1 MSPDEFRL
9 HGHQVVDWIADYLA
23 NPESRPVLPSVK
35 PGDVTRALPK
45 SPPEHGEP
53 MARIL
58 QDFETTI
65 VPGLT
70 LWNHPGFLAYFAIS
84 ATGPGILAEML
95 TAALNVNVM
104 LWKSSPAGTELE
116 QVTLGW
122 LREWLGL
129 PAEFFGI
136 IYDTASSST
145 MHAIAAAREMAAP
158 EVRLEG
164 GSTNLV
170 LYTSEHAHSSVEKA
184 AIAIG
189 VGQRNV
195 RKIATDAEFRMR
207 PDALLSAIE
216 QDLAGGLRPFCVVPT
231 VGTTSIT
238 SIDPVREIAAVAE
251 RFGLWVHIDAAYG
264 GTAAILPEC
273 RYLLDA
279 AEQAHSIVVNPHKW
293 MGTPIDL
300 SVLYTRRPDILRR
313 AFSMTPE
320 YLRTSEDPQALN
332 FMDYSVQL
340 GRRFRGLKLWFV
352 MREYGREG
360 ISEKIRGHIAR
371 ARELA
376 TDLEADPRFEICA
389 PVTLSLVCFRL
400 HGGDE
405 ANRTLMERVNAT
417 GKFFLSHTVL
427 HGRFVLRAA
436 VGNYATER
444 RHILEL
450 AAILRELAPRE

>member
-9 HGHQVVDWIADYLA
+9 HGHQVVDWIAEYLA
-23 NPESRPVLPSVK
+23 HPERRPVLPPVK
-35 PGDVTRALPK
+35 PGDVTRALPATA
-45 SPPEHGEP
+45 PDQGEP
-53 MARIL
+53 MDRIL
-58 QDFETTI
+58 RDFEAAI

-104 LWKSSPAGTELE
+104 LWKASPAGTELE

-129 PAEFFGI
+129 PPEFFGI

-158 EVRLEG
+158 EVRIEG
-164 GSTNLV
+164 GSRDLV
-170 LYTSEHAHSSVEKA
+170 LYTSEHAHSSVEKG

-195 RKIATDAEFRMR
+195 RKIVTDAAFRMR
-207 PDALLSAIE
+207 PEALQAAIE
-216 QDLAGGLRPFCVVPT
+216 RDLDAGLRPFCVVPT

-273 RYLLDA
+273 RYVLDA
-279 AEQAHSIVVNPHKW
+279 AEKAHSIVVNPHKW

-313 AFSMTPE
+313 AFSLTPE
-320 YLRTSEDPQALN
+320 YLRTGEDPQAVN
-332 FMDYSVQL
+332 FMDYSMQL
-340 GRRFRGLKLWFV
+340 GRRFRALKLWFV

-360 ISEKIRGHIAR
+360 IAEKIRGHIKR

-376 TDLEADPRFEICA
+376 AAIEADPRFEICA

-400 HGGDE
+400 RGADD
-405 ANRTLMERVNAT
+405 ANRTLMERVNAG
-417 GKFFLSHTVL
+417 GKYFLSHTVL
-427 HGRFVLRAA
+427 HGTFVLRAA
-436 VGNYATER
+436 IGNYATEQ
-444 RHILEL
+444 RHIQEL
-450 AAILRELAPRE
+450 WAMLQELAPRE